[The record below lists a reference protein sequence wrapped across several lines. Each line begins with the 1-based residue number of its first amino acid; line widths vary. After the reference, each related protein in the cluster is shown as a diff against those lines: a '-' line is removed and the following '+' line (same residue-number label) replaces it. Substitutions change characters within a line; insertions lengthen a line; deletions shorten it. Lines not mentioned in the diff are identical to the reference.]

1 MSDANMITRSG
12 TPRAWPVVWVLF
24 AATVLS
30 YLDRGVIAVLS
41 PGIKADLNITDVE
54 ISLVKGLSFA
64 LFFAVA
70 GLPIGWLVD
79 RRNRRNII
87 IVGVLFWSL
96 MTASCGLAPNFHWL
110 LVARMG
116 VGVGE
121 ACLVPAAYSI
131 IADYFAPQR
140 RARAMA
146 VMNGGAGIGG
156 SGSGIVGG
164 ALLLYLGT
172 SSVLPSVIHLAHW
185 RIVFLFFALP
195 GPLVALLL
203 LTVREP
209 ARVEIAARP
218 AGAFAAFLRQCAPE
232 MTGLYFMFAMS
243 FAMNYALVLWSPTVL
258 VRSFAF
264 DQGQAGIVLGTEQ
277 LVLNILGTALA
288 GLLGDSLIRHR
299 GMSMRLL
306 LFLICMPLVMVGGS
320 LIFFASS
327 VTTYLI
333 GAGLIMFLGGVLVTL
348 SYPMLY
354 DAVPASTRGQAA
366 AVYMLAGNIIGLGG
380 APLAVGLLND
390 LVFEN
395 LFGAQASVGLVVAST
410 GLLSLAVALSIS
422 GRYERL
428 RKHNLAA
435 QLTPPN

>member
-1 MSDANMITRSG
+1 
-12 TPRAWPVVWVLF
+12 LF

-54 ISLVKGLSFA
+54 MSLIKGLSFA
-64 LFFAVA
+64 FFFAVA

-87 IVGVLFWSL
+87 MVGVLLWSL
-96 MTASCGLAPNFHWL
+96 MTALCGLAPNFHWL

-116 VGVGE
+116 VGIGE

-140 RARAMA
+140 RARTMA
-146 VMNGGAGIGG
+146 LMNAGAAIGGAGSGIIGG
-156 SGSGIVGG
+156 V
-164 ALLLYLGT
+164 LLLYLGT
-172 SSVLPSVIHLAHW
+172 SSVLPSIIQLAHW
-185 RIVFLFFALP
+185 RIVFLLFALP

-209 ARVEIAARP
+209 VRAAVAARP
-218 AGAFAAFLRQCAPE
+218 AGAFVAFLRKRAPE
-232 MTGLYFMFAMS
+232 MAGLYFMFAMS
-243 FAMNYALVLWSPTVL
+243 FAMQYALVLWSPTVL

-264 DQGQAGIVLGTEQ
+264 DQGQAGILLGTEQ
-277 LVLNILGTALA
+277 LILNILGTAFA
-288 GLLGDSLIRHR
+288 GLLGDSLMRHR

-306 LFLICMPLVMVGGS
+306 LFLVCMPLVMIGGS
-320 LIFFASS
+320 LIFFATS
-327 VTTYLI
+327 VTAYLV

-354 DAVPASTRGQAA
+354 DVVPASTRGQAA

-390 LVFEN
+390 LGFEN
-395 LFGAQASVGLVVAST
+395 LFGAQASVGLVIASA
-410 GLLSLAVALSIS
+410 GLLSLAVALAIS
-422 GRYERL
+422 RRYERL
-428 RKHNLAA
+428 REQNLAA
-435 QLTPPN
+435 QATPTS